1 MCIIEG
7 AVKYFGKVN
16 PLEVKT
22 MAKAANSS
30 KTGAAKKPGTS
41 KKAAGASHKESPAA
55 STKKTASEPEAK
67 AVSKGA
73 AAAAATAGPIPE
85 PRLPATSG
93 KIGVFGGPKDR
104 SFKPDDKLGLPTGQ
118 HFVYERA
125 HSLNPKSFY
134 CSMRFE
140 YRIEHMSPEEAKRWW
155 ANKKLL
161 VTHAKNGSS
170 VVVRAVDHGPHEN
183 TGLAISVS
191 PAALQALGAEV
202 GDEVEIAFADIKLV
216 AGPVEQQ

>member
-1 MCIIEG
+1 
-7 AVKYFGKVN
+7 
-16 PLEVKT
+16 
-22 MAKAANSS
+22 MAKAAGSS
-30 KTGAAKKPGTS
+30 KTGAAKKSGAS
-41 KKAAGASHKESPAA
+41 KKAAGTSRTASASA
-55 STKKTASEPEAK
+55 STKKTAPKSE
-67 AVSKGA
+67 SKPASRPAATA
-73 AAAAATAGPIPE
+73 AAAAPAAPLPE
-85 PRLPATSG
+85 PRLPAESG

-161 VTHAKNGSS
+161 VTNSKNGTA

-183 TGLAISVS
+183 TGLSISVS

-202 GDEVEIAFADIKLV
+202 GDEVKIAFADTKQPP
-216 AGPVEQQ
+216 GPVDQQ